1 MKIKLPTSAKI
12 VALHLLIQL
21 STATVVLAYISKQL
35 EQSFTREAIET
46 NRTLLGNAASM
57 IQLSGSDRA
66 QEIVAILNK
75 ESAQHGYAL
84 RLVASSAPAPSSPP
98 ASLLPQKEVRTRL
111 AVSERVSLEAVND
124 MREARQFSQVV
135 AIAFIGVMLL
145 GIEAGALLAYFL
157 LRSTRHRIMQIADV
171 ADDVGRG
178 NLSRRLEVAQS
189 NSPFDRLGNV
199 LNAMFARLEGVMA
212 ELRAIT
218 EAIAHDVRSPLMRM
232 RVHAEE
238 ALASQRMG
246 EARPSL
252 LKVLKEADVALRIT
266 SVAME
271 ISRAE
276 AGIDRSDFVEVDMA
290 ALVQDLVD
298 AYEPT
303 AASRGIRLT
312 FSAHD
317 DASIVFGHEQLLG
330 QVVANLIDNVFRHA
344 MHGGICDLTI
354 DRTGGYVRL
363 QVADRGHGVPAEDQ
377 ERALCR
383 FVKLNASRSSPG
395 AGLGL
400 ALIDAVV
407 RLHEGAI
414 RLEDNKPGLRVII
427 ALPTSDQSL

>member
-1 MKIKLPTSAKI
+1 MRIKLPTSAKI

-57 IQLSGSDRA
+57 IELSGADRA

-84 RLVASSAPAPSSPP
+84 RLIASSAPAPSSPP

-124 MREARQFSQVV
+124 MREARQFSKVV

-178 NLSRRLEVAQS
+178 NLNRRLEVAQS

-218 EAIAHDVRSPLMRM
+218 DAIAHDVRSPLMRM

-252 LKVLKEADVALRIT
+252 LKVLKEAEMALRIT

-303 AASRGIRLT
+303 AASQGIRLT

-344 MHGGICDLTI
+344 MHGGSCDLTI
-354 DRTGGYVRL
+354 DRIGGYVRL
-363 QVADRGHGVPAEDQ
+363 QVADRGPGVPAEDQ

-407 RLHEGAI
+407 RLHQGAI

-427 ALPTSDQSL
+427 ALPTSDQSS